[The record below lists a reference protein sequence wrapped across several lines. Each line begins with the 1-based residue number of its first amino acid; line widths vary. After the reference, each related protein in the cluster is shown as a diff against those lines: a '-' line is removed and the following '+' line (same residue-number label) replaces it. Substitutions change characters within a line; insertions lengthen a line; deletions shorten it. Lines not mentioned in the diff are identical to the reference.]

1 MSAHD
6 GGVDHHVFVV
16 VITRQ
21 QLENTLENAAL
32 RPPTE
37 ALVDDLPIAKAL
49 REIAPRDTSS
59 KSEENR
65 LDEQSVI
72 RRGASHMAFAAG
84 QKILDP
90 IPLIVAQSIASHPSA
105 PSSGRL
111 PMSHTITDLGIPPTL
126 LPRHVLRLIRIRS
139 RVKLGQ
145 LKTGPNPKRRA
156 RWQAG
161 HFYFTEKIVAG
172 NQTHIIQTKG
182 VGIIICPSIIA

>member
-49 REIAPRDTSS
+49 REIAP

-145 LKTGPNPKRRA
+145 LKTGPSSFQMFAVYLNDKRDLLAVRE
-156 RWQAG
+156 G
-161 HFYFTEKIVAG
+161 SPVPLIG
-172 NQTHIIQTKG
+172 
-182 VGIIICPSIIA
+182 